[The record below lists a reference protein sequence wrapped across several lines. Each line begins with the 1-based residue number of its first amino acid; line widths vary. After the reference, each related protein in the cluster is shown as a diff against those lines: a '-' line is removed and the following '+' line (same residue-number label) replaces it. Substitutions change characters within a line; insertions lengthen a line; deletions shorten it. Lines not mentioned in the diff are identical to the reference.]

1 MSKGFRAD
9 PDALAQAAKR
19 AHEHANKVER
29 HSRDLDAK
37 TRGRVLGRGKLGQV
51 VDKAVR
57 PVIDSM
63 IGDMSKA
70 MAGGHRSIGRGLEI
84 TKKNLDDAEAA
95 VQKGFKNTGTSLSKE
110 KVKLEP
116 GQSVPGKKGL
126 RQLYNRRIGERVDEL
141 EGQGHGVGRHLKVT
155 DQQLKDRL
163 GTPVMQGPA
172 HAQTV
177 AKDRTTG
184 YVQSTNK
191 IDPLHGPDA
200 RTRLSPPDLYYDGD
214 RGAPHRHKCDSY
226 STAFKDEESFVYAD
240 HYARSRLDP
249 TRTDR
254 QVIEFSPHEAWGPGG
269 HTGKFRGYYI
279 DPENPIGHDGSINYK
294 DVNFKDAKIK
304 AVYEPDGNG
313 GHKLHTIFPEPAFK
327 HNRHRGQGL

>member
-1 MSKGFRAD
+1 MSRGFRAD

-19 AHEHANKVER
+19 AHEHANQVER
-29 HSRDLDAK
+29 HSRDLDAR
-37 TRGRVLGRGKLGQV
+37 TRGRVLGRGRLGQV

-63 IGDMSKA
+63 ISDMSKA

-84 TKKNLDDAEAA
+84 TKKNLDDAEKA
-95 VQKGFKNTGTSLSKE
+95 VQKGFKEAGSSLSKE

-116 GQSVPGKKGL
+116 GQSVPGKKPL
-126 RQLYNRRIGERVDEL
+126 RQLYHRRIGERVDEL
-141 EGQGHGVGRHLKVT
+141 DGQGHGVGRHLKVT

-177 AKDRTTG
+177 AKDRVTG

-200 RTRLSPPDLYYDGD
+200 KTRLSPPDLYYDGD
-214 RGAPHRHKCDSY
+214 RGAPHKHKCDSY

-254 QVIEFSPHEAWGPGG
+254 QVVEFSPHEAWGPGG

-279 DPENPIGHDGSINYK
+279 DPENPIAHDGAINYR
-294 DVNFKDAKIK
+294 DVDFKDAKIK

-313 GHKLHTIFPEPAFK
+313 GHKLHTIFPEPSFK

>member
-1 MSKGFRAD
+1 MSRGFRAD

-19 AHEHANKVER
+19 AHEHANQVER
-29 HSRDLDAK
+29 HSRDLDAR

-63 IGDMSKA
+63 ISDMSKA

-84 TKKNLDDAEAA
+84 TKKNLDDAEKA
-95 VQKGFKNTGTSLSKE
+95 VQKGFKEAGGSLSKE

-116 GQSVPGKKGL
+116 GQSVPGRKPL
-126 RQLYNRRIGERVDEL
+126 RRLYHRRIGERVDEL
-141 EGQGHGVGRHLKVT
+141 DGQGHGVGRHLKVT

-177 AKDRTTG
+177 AKDRVTG

-214 RGAPHRHKCDSY
+214 RGAPHKHKCDSY
-226 STAFKDEESFVYAD
+226 STAFRDEESFVYAD

-269 HTGKFRGYYI
+269 HTGKFRGYYV
-279 DPENPIGHDGSINYK
+279 DPENPIAHDGAINYR

-313 GHKLHTIFPEPAFK
+313 GHKLHTMFPEPAFK